1 MRRREL
7 LALLGGVASWPMA
20 ASAQQTDRLPRIGT
34 LLSNTAEKERAFFGD
49 DPFGLRDV
57 GYIEGKNILIER
69 RFADGHSQR
78 LQPLAAELV
87 ASSPDLIVAGGE
99 GAYWA
104 CRATSTIPIV
114 MASGPDM
121 VELGF
126 AASLAHPGGNVTGT
140 TFSIWEVFA
149 KRMEVLKQVAPLI
162 TNIGMLMLPGGS
174 AEHAFTGLMVPA
186 AKALNLDLRPI
197 EMAGSDYAAAL
208 AAAEPLGGLVIY
220 DVGQFQGDAAI
231 IAAAAIA
238 RRLPTAASPFSAK
251 AGALIGYG
259 VDFEQNFRRAGVF
272 VDKILKGAKPG
283 DIPIERANRFH
294 TTINLA
300 TARALGLDIPPLLL
314 AAADEVIE

>member
-1 MRRREL
+1 L
-7 LALLGGVASWPMA
+7 PLARG
-20 ASAQQTDRLPRIGT
+20 ASAVDRVPRIGT
-34 LLSNTAEKERAFFGD
+34 LLANTAEQERTFFGD
-49 DPFGLRDV
+49 DPFGLRNV
-57 GYIEGKNILIER
+57 GYIDGKTIHVER
-69 RFADGHSQR
+69 RFADGHPDRYPALVS
-78 LQPLAAELV
+78 ELI
-87 ASSPDLIVAGGE
+87 ASKVDLIVAGGE

-104 CRATSTIPIV
+104 CKATSTIPIV

-121 VELGF
+121 VEVGF

-149 KRMEVLKQVAPLI
+149 KRMEMLKQFAPSI
-162 TNIGMLMLPGGS
+162 TNIGALMLPGGS
-174 AEHAFTGLMVPA
+174 AQHAFTDLMVPA

-197 EMAGSDYAAAL
+197 EMAGNDYEAAL
-208 AAAEPLGGLVIY
+208 SAAGPLGGLVIY

-259 VDFEQNFRRAGVF
+259 VDFGENFRRAGVF

-283 DIPIERANRFH
+283 DIPIERASRFH
-294 TTINLA
+294 TTINMK
-300 TARALGLDIPPLLL
+300 TAALLGLAIPPTLL
-314 AAADEVIE
+314 AAADEIIE

>member
-1 MRRREL
+1 MRRRAFL
-7 LALLGGVASWPMA
+7 SLIGAVAAWPLAEGAWADGRV
-20 ASAQQTDRLPRIGT
+20 PRIGT
-34 LLSNTAEKERAFFGD
+34 LLANTAEQERAFFGD

-57 GYIEGKNILIER
+57 GYIEGANILVER
-69 RFADGHSQR
+69 RFADGHSDR
-78 LQPLAAELV
+78 YPALVAELV
-87 ASSPDLIVAGGE
+87 ASKVDLIIAGGE

-104 CRATSTIPIV
+104 CQVTSTIPIV

-149 KRMEVLKQVAPLI
+149 KRMEMLKQVAPSM
-162 TNIGMLMLPGGS
+162 TSIGVLMSPDGLKG
-174 AEHAFTGLMVPA
+174 HAFADLMVPA

-197 EMAGSDYAAAL
+197 EMAGNDYAAAL
-208 AAAEPLGGLVIY
+208 AAAGPLGGLLIY
-220 DVGQFQGDAAI
+220 DVGKFQADAAI

-238 RRLPTAASPFSAK
+238 RRLPTAASPLSAK

-259 VDFEQNFRRAGVF
+259 VDFGANFRRAGVF

-283 DIPIERANRFH
+283 DIPIERASRFH
-294 TTINLA
+294 IAINMK
-300 TARALGLDIPPLLL
+300 TAAQLGLDI
-314 AAADEVIE
+314 